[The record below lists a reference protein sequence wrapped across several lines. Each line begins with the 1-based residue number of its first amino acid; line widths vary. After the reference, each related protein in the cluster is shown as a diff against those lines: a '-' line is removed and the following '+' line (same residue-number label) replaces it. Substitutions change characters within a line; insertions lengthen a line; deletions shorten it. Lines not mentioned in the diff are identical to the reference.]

1 MKHIVHKAYWDYE
14 KEEQWLNEMSQKGL
28 ALEDYSWCRYV
39 FRDAPAGKYIYRIE
53 LLDKSGTN
61 YESQKYLGFLEE
73 TGIECVA
80 TYMRWAFLRKEAS
93 LGPFDL
99 YSDIDSKIN
108 YYTKVINF
116 WNIFAALELSI
127 GVMNIV
133 VGLANS
139 GRYGGIGFN
148 FFLGLPL
155 VGLGVALIKLGD
167 PLRAKIKRLQQ
178 ERTILE

>member
-14 KEEQWLNEMSQKGL
+14 KEEQWLNEMSHKGL

-53 LLDKSGTN
+53 LLDKTGSH
-61 YESQKYLGFLEE
+61 YESQKYLKFLEE

-108 YYTKVINF
+108 YYSKVINF
-116 WNIFAALELSI
+116 WNIFAAMELVI
-127 GVMNIV
+127 GTMNVLI
-133 VGLANS
+133 GLVNG
-139 GRYGGIGFN
+139 GRYGGLGFN

-155 VGLGVALIKLGD
+155 VGLGVALVKLGD

-178 ERTILE
+178 ERAVQE